1 MKAGGDMQL
10 KCVIVDKTES
20 SSQILMYL
28 CKNAVGIRIKALG
41 NENQHIFILRNVSV
55 LDSGNYSCV
64 YSLKKHPLKNMNASA
79 IKPGQKS
86 IQVKVTGKRYNF
98 LK

>member
-1 MKAGGDMQL
+1 MRL
-10 KCVIVDKTES
+10 KCSIFDNIVS
-20 SSQILMYL
+20 SNQLHMYL
-28 CKNAVGIRIKALG
+28 FKNGVGVMMELLG
-41 NENQHIFILRNVSV
+41 ERNGDKDEHIFILRNVSV

-86 IQVKVTGKRYNF
+86 IQVKVTGKR
-98 LK
+98 